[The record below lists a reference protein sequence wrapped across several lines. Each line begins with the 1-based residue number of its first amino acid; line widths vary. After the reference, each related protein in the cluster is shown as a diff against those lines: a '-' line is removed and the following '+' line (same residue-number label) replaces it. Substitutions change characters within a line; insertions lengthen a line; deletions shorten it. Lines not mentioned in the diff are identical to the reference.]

1 MRRPSATSTFGYS
14 FGPGPLTPAVKAII
28 LANVAMFLAEFVIQ
42 RTAGISLNDVLGLR
56 PVAVSAGAP
65 GVAARQLH
73 VPARWRVPHSV
84 QHARAVDVRRRA
96 GANVGQPIF
105 HQVLF
110 RHRHRRRS
118 CAYSREPDSV
128 RERAAYVLPTVGASG
143 AIYGILLAY
152 AMYFPNRPI
161 CMYFVFPIPAKY
173 FVLIIGAISFLAA
186 TDGSGGWRRPYRTP
200 RWAARRLSVS
210 EEGPAGV
217 HLLSEIKYRYLKW
230 RINRMRRR
238 FDVYSGG
245 RANDVDRRV
254 H

>member
-1 MRRPSATSTFGYS
+1 MRRPSATSTFAYS

-42 RTAGISLNDVLGLR
+42 RTAGISLNDVFGLR
-56 PVAVSAGAP
+56 PVAVLQGFQVWLLVSYMFLHGGVFHILFNMLALWMFGVELERMWGTRYFTKFYFVTGIGAGVVHILASLTP
-65 GVAARQLH
+65 F
-73 VPARWRVPHSV
+73 
-84 QHARAVDVRRRA
+84 
-96 GANVGQPIF
+96 GA
-105 HQVLF
+105 
-110 RHRHRRRS
+110 S
-118 CAYSREPDSV
+118 
-128 RERAAYVLPTVGASG
+128 AYVLPTVGASG

-161 CMYFVFPIPAKY
+161 LMYFFFPIPAKY
-173 FVLIIGAISFLAA
+173 FVLIIGTISFLAA
-186 TDGSGGWRRPYRTP
+186 TDGAGSGVAHTAHLGGLLVGYLYLKKGP
-200 RWAARRLSVS
+200 R
-210 EEGPAGV
+210 V
-217 HLLSEIKYRYLKW
+217 HLMSEIKYRYLKW